1 MARYPLARSE
11 GTIGELARLLT
22 EAVVAAVDSGEEAIY
37 HRTPILADYAGPHRA
52 APPVR
57 TRTGMKPA
65 ARWPLHLAPPDGEAL
80 SSWLR
85 RIALVYDMDTTDLM
99 RHGPDDPAPP
109 SVGWTMVR
117 RRPCSPDWAG
127 GPVSPRIASVP

>member
-1 MARYPLARSE
+1 MPVGMARYPLARSE

-22 EAVVAAVDSGEEAIY
+22 EAAVAAVDSGEEAIPP
-37 HRTPILADYAGPHRA
+37 HPDLGRLRRPHRA

-65 ARWPLHLAPPDGEAL
+65 GRWPLHLAPLDGEAL

-85 RIALVYDMDTTDLM
+85 RIAGRTHPATTS
-99 RHGPDDPAPP
+99 HDPP
-109 SVGWTMVR
+109 
-117 RRPCSPDWAG
+117 
-127 GPVSPRIASVP
+127 I